1 MRKIATSIIFIS
13 ILLLNGCG
21 GGSSLGNEDTRANT
35 SVEILQPSGRMLNPY
50 QIYVEEILSD
60 RTKAF
65 RLFEEVKDK
74 DPLSGKNLDDMS
86 RMLVR
91 HLNVKDITKEYI
103 QKYQYL
109 VDNEETKYTKKERFE
124 LVMISLSAMLA
135 RYDDYLLTYKNF
147 NDQKNLREF
156 LNDENSGYGIPK
168 NVLQEIANSYNSI
181 SERNDIK
188 KMIKFYDDNKE
199 AYKNEND
206 AFFLYLKDLIDNS
219 PSYKLGFDDTIGN
232 STIEL
237 ANIYNISIDLGDDA
251 LDLLINEISKDFGN
265 SAGLVATRKGKLYE
279 DEKVANNIRN
289 TIKPGDFLLEK
300 TPFRL
305 TDKLIP
311 GHWGHAAVYLGTNE
325 ELEELGVWAKLEE
338 LKDAGDRYFTQDKID
353 ELRKDIQDDKVID
366 EALRDGVQLNTIEH
380 FLNIDDLAI
389 MHDTTETKEDK
400 IDRIILTMRQ
410 LGKEYDFKFDVET
423 SIKIVCSEL
432 IYATDI
438 LHTWPTKNSGGI
450 NTISPDNV
458 ASKSVED
465 DTIYKIPLL
474 YHDGKEVTTD
484 RKAYMQGL
492 LDGSIE

>member
-1 MRKIATSIIFIS
+1 MQKISMLIIFIFT
-13 ILLLNGCG
+13 ILTNQLLA
-21 GGSSLGNEDTRANT
+21 STEADDSL
-35 SVEILQPSGRMLNPY
+35 VILKPSGETVNKY
-50 QIYVEEILSD
+50 QMYIENVLSNRVKAFKLYDELKDKKILSGAD
-60 RTKAF
+60 
-65 RLFEEVKDK
+65 
-74 DPLSGKNLDDMS
+74 LDNMS

-91 HLNVKDITKEYI
+91 HLNIKDTTKDYITR
-103 QKYQYL
+103 YQYL
-109 VDNEETKYTKKERFE
+109 IDSDKYTPKERFE

-147 NDQKNLREF
+147 NDKKKLREF
-156 LNDENSGYGIPK
+156 LNDKNSAYGIHK
-168 NVLQEIANSYNSI
+168 NVLQDIVNTYNSL
-181 SERNDIK
+181 SERKNIK
-188 KMIKFYDDNKE
+188 KIIKFYNDNKKY
-199 AYKNEND
+199 YKDEKD
-206 AFFLYLKDLIDNS
+206 SLFLYLKELIEES
-219 PSYKLGFDDTIGN
+219 PSYQAGFNQNSKTIKSN
-232 STIEL
+232 LT
-237 ANIYNISIDLGDDA
+237 NVTNISVDLGDDA

-265 SAGLVATRKGKLYE
+265 SAGLVATRKGKLYG
-279 DEKVANNIRN
+279 DDKVASNIRSV
-289 TIKPGDFLLEK
+289 IKPGDFLLEK

-311 GHWGHAAVYLGTNE
+311 GHWGHAAVYLGTNK
-325 ELEELGVWAKLEE
+325 ELKELGIWAKLEE
-338 LKDAGDRYFTQDKID
+338 LKDAGDRYFTQDRID
-353 ELRKDIQDDKVID
+353 KLRKDIQDGKVID

-465 DTIYKIPLL
+465 GTIYKINLL

-492 LDGSIE
+492 LDGSIK